1 MLVCVSVPCGNSIA
15 LLSHGIAFSL
25 SNQIRREAHTM
36 PERPSILVPLRV
48 LEGESIPEG
57 VPELLANAHVVL
69 LGYHVVP
76 DQTATDQ
83 ARSQFEEQAIRRLS
97 DFSAILE
104 HAGATV
110 ESQLVFTHDGQ
121 TTIDRMTDEHDCLAA
136 LIPNATR
143 PVENVLIAVRG
154 IVGVDR
160 FVRLASGL
168 FAPIDVNVTL
178 YHVAEENETD
188 EDVET
193 LLDGIVTRLSEEGI
207 AEDAIDIKVSR
218 GGSPQEMIVE
228 DSDNYD
234 AIVMGESDPSVS
246 TFLFG
251 MTADQVAKQF
261 LGPVFVIQHEEPDD
275 SEATDD
281 E

>member
-1 MLVCVSVPCGNSIA
+1 MQDG
-15 LLSHGIAFSL
+15 
-25 SNQIRREAHTM
+25 
-36 PERPSILVPLRV
+36 PSILMPIRV

-57 VPELLANAHVVL
+57 VPELLTNAHVVL

-83 ARSQFEEQAIRRLS
+83 ARSQYEDQAIRRLD
-97 DFSAILE
+97 DFTAILE

-121 TTIDRMTDEHDCLAA
+121 RTIDRMTTEHDCLAV

-143 PVENVLIAVRG
+143 PLEDLLVAVRG
-154 IVGVDR
+154 IVGIDR
-160 FVRLASGL
+160 FVRLVSGL
-168 FAPIDVNVTL
+168 LVTTDVNVTL

-193 LLDGIVTRLSEEGI
+193 LLDGIAARLSEQGVSPEL
-207 AEDAIDIKVSR
+207 IDIRISR
-218 GGSPQEMIVE
+218 EGGPREMIV
-228 DSDNYD
+228 DAADNYD
-234 AIVMGESDPSVS
+234 AIVMGESDPSVT

-261 LGPVFVIQHEEPDD
+261 LGPVFVVQHAEPDED
-275 SEATDD
+275 EETDT

>member
-1 MLVCVSVPCGNSIA
+1 
-15 LLSHGIAFSL
+15 
-25 SNQIRREAHTM
+25 M

-57 VPELLANAHVVL
+57 VPELLTNAHVVL

-83 ARSQFEEQAIRRLS
+83 ARSQFEDQALRRLN
-97 DFSAILE
+97 DFTAILE

-154 IVGVDR
+154 IVSIDR

-168 FAPIDVNVTL
+168 FATIGVNVTL
-178 YHVAEENETD
+178 YHVAAENETD

-193 LLDGIVTRLSEEGI
+193 LLDGIATRLSDEGI
-207 AEDAIDIKVSR
+207 SQDAIDIQISR
-218 GGSPQEMIVE
+218 GGSPQEMIV
-228 DSDNYD
+228 DASDNYD

-261 LGPVFVIQHEEPDD
+261 LGPVFVIQHEELDD
-275 SEATDD
+275 LEATDD

>member
-1 MLVCVSVPCGNSIA
+1 
-15 LLSHGIAFSL
+15 
-25 SNQIRREAHTM
+25 M
-36 PERPSILVPLRV
+36 PDRPTILVPLRI

-57 VPELLANAHVVL
+57 VPELLANADVVL

-83 ARSQFEEQAIRRLS
+83 AQAQFEDQATRRLE
-97 DFSAILE
+97 DVTEILE

-121 TTIDRMTDEHDCLAA
+121 TTIDRVTEEYDCLAV

-143 PVENVLIAVRG
+143 PIENVLVAVRG
-154 IVGVDR
+154 IVGIDR
-160 FVRLASGL
+160 FVRLLSGL
-168 FAPIDVNVTL
+168 FAPVERKGVSSRVRSVLPRGSATPPDVSITL
-178 YHVAEENETD
+178 YHVAGETESD

-193 LLDGIVTRLSEEGI
+193 LLDGVATRLSEEGVSTD
-207 AEDAIDIKVSR
+207 EIDIRISR
-218 GGSPQEMIVE
+218 GSSPKEEIVAAA
-228 DSDNYD
+228 DDYD
-234 AIVMGESDPSVS
+234 VVVMGESDPSVT

-251 MTADQVAKQF
+251 MTADKVATEF
-261 LGPVFVIQHEEPDD
+261 LGPVFVVQHGDID
-275 SEATDD
+275 ATEDADD

>member
-1 MLVCVSVPCGNSIA
+1 
-15 LLSHGIAFSL
+15 
-25 SNQIRREAHTM
+25 M
-36 PERPSILVPLRV
+36 PDRPSILIPVRV

-57 VPELLANAHVVL
+57 VPELLTNAHVVL

-83 ARSQFEEQAIRRLS
+83 ARYQFEDQATRRLN
-97 DFSAILE
+97 DFTAILE

-121 TTIDRMTDEHDCLAA
+121 TTIDRVTDEHDCLAV

-143 PVENVLIAVRG
+143 PIENVLVAVRG

-160 FVRLASGL
+160 FVRLVSGL
-168 FAPIDVNVTL
+168 FATLDVNITL
-178 YHVAEENETD
+178 YHVAEEDETD
-188 EDVET
+188 ADVET
-193 LLDGIVTRLSEEGI
+193 LLDGVATRLSDEGLSS
-207 AEDAIDIKVSR
+207 DAIDIQISR
-218 GGSPQEMIVE
+218 EGTPQEMIVDVS
-228 DSDNYD
+228 DSYD

-251 MTADQVAKQF
+251 MTANQVAKQF
-261 LGPVFVIQHEEPDD
+261 LGPVFVIQHGELDDAEE
-275 SEATDD
+275 TDN